1 MPPRP
6 RCREPADG
14 RGWDPGAAQSQS
26 ATFPEAQSRLEAP
39 RQGQARLGF
48 LGGPGEAGTPFPLQG
63 AQTALAWVLLVP
75 LGPRLCPPPARGL
88 LPAWRLPPAQ
98 RLLPASRRDC
108 PWKQPPSL
116 APTGLGPELVS
127 LVFVLGRLKPQQLSA
142 SQSPQ

>member
-1 MPPRP
+1 MPLRP
-6 RCREPADG
+6 GCREPADG
-14 RGWDPGAAQSQS
+14 RGRDPGAAQSQS

-88 LPAWRLPPAQ
+88 PPAR

-116 APTGLGPELVS
+116 ALTGLGPELVS